1 MAKNAQIHVAVMPST
16 RERLIRFCKDHEGI
30 GQGDVVEDALK
41 DFFER
46 QDRIQSAPAPDLV
59 LGRINALTLSVME
72 LNKNIQ
78 ELSRKV
84 EEMKE

>member
-1 MAKNAQIHVAVMPST
+1 MTKNAQIHVAVMPST

-46 QDRIQSAPAPDLV
+46 QDRIQSAPDLV
-59 LGRINALTLSVME
+59 LERVNALTLSVME

>member
-46 QDRIQSAPAPDLV
+46 QDRIQSAPDLV
-59 LGRINALTLSVME
+59 LERVNALTLSVME

-78 ELSRKV
+78 ELSRKI

>member
-46 QDRIQSAPAPDLV
+46 QDRVQSAPDLV
-59 LGRINALTLSVME
+59 LERVNALTLSVME
-72 LNKNIQ
+72 LNKNVR
-78 ELSRKV
+78 ELSRKI

>member
-46 QDRIQSAPAPDLV
+46 QDRIQSAPDLV

-78 ELSRKV
+78 ELSREIK
-84 EEMKE
+84 EMKE

>member
-46 QDRIQSAPAPDLV
+46 QDRIQSAPDLV
-59 LGRINALTLSVME
+59 LERVNALTLAIME
-72 LNKNIQ
+72 LNKNVQ

>member
-1 MAKNAQIHVAVMPST
+1 MAKNAQLHVAIMPST

-46 QDRIQSAPAPDLV
+46 QDRIQSAPDLV
-59 LGRINALTLSVME
+59 LERVNALTLSVME

-78 ELSRKV
+78 ELSRKI

>member
-1 MAKNAQIHVAVMPST
+1 MAKNAQLHVAVMPST

-46 QDRIQSAPAPDLV
+46 QDRIQSAPDLV
-59 LGRINALTLSVME
+59 LERVNALTLSVME

-78 ELSRKV
+78 ELSRKI

>member
-46 QDRIQSAPAPDLV
+46 QDRIQSAPDLV
-59 LGRINALTLSVME
+59 LRRINALTLSVME

>member
-46 QDRIQSAPAPDLV
+46 QDRIQSAPDLV

-78 ELSRKV
+78 ELSRKI
-84 EEMKE
+84 EEIKE

>member
-1 MAKNAQIHVAVMPST
+1 MAKNAQLHVAIMPST

-46 QDRIQSAPAPDLV
+46 QDRIQSAPDLV
-59 LGRINALTLSVME
+59 LERVNALTLSVME

>member
-46 QDRIQSAPAPDLV
+46 QDRIQSAPDLV

>member
-1 MAKNAQIHVAVMPST
+1 MAKNADLHVAIMPST
-16 RERLIRFCKDHEGI
+16 KERLIRFCKDHEGI

-46 QDRIQSAPAPDLV
+46 QDRIQSAPDLV
-59 LGRINALTLSVME
+59 LERVNALTLSVME
-72 LNKNIQ
+72 LNKNIR

>member
-46 QDRIQSAPAPDLV
+46 QDRIQSAPDLV
-59 LGRINALTLSVME
+59 LERVNALTLSVME
-72 LNKNIQ
+72 LNKNVR
-78 ELSRKV
+78 ELSREVK
-84 EEMKE
+84 EMKE

>member
-46 QDRIQSAPAPDLV
+46 QDRIQSAPDLV
-59 LGRINALTLSVME
+59 LERVNALTLSIME
-72 LNKNIQ
+72 LNKNVR

>member
-46 QDRIQSAPAPDLV
+46 QDRIQSAPDLV
-59 LGRINALTLSVME
+59 LERVNALTLSVME
-72 LNKNIQ
+72 LNKNVR

>member
-46 QDRIQSAPAPDLV
+46 QDRIQSAPDLV

-72 LNKNIQ
+72 LNKNFQ
-78 ELSRKV
+78 ELSRKI

>member
-46 QDRIQSAPAPDLV
+46 QDRIQSAPDLV
-59 LGRINALTLSVME
+59 LERVNALTLSVME

-78 ELSRKV
+78 ELSREVK
-84 EEMKE
+84 EMKE

>member
-46 QDRIQSAPAPDLV
+46 QDRIQSAPDLV
-59 LGRINALTLSVME
+59 LERVNALTLSVME

-78 ELSRKV
+78 ELSREIK
-84 EEMKE
+84 EMKE

>member
-1 MAKNAQIHVAVMPST
+1 MAKNAQLHVAIMPST

-46 QDRIQSAPAPDLV
+46 QDRIQSAPDLV

>member
-46 QDRIQSAPAPDLV
+46 QDRIQSAPDLV
-59 LGRINALTLSVME
+59 LERVNALTLSVME
-72 LNKNIQ
+72 LNKNFQ
-78 ELSRKV
+78 ELSRKI

>member
-46 QDRIQSAPAPDLV
+46 QDRIQSAPDLV
-59 LGRINALTLSVME
+59 LERVNALTLAIME
-72 LNKNIQ
+72 LNKNVQ
-78 ELSRKV
+78 ELSREVK
-84 EEMKE
+84 EMKE

>member
-46 QDRIQSAPAPDLV
+46 QDRIQSAPDLV
-59 LGRINALTLSVME
+59 LERVNALTLAIME
-72 LNKNIQ
+72 LNKNVR

>member
-46 QDRIQSAPAPDLV
+46 QDRIQSAPDLV

-72 LNKNIQ
+72 LNKNIR

>member
-1 MAKNAQIHVAVMPST
+1 MAKNAQLHVAIMPST

-46 QDRIQSAPAPDLV
+46 QDRIQSAPDLV
-59 LGRINALTLSVME
+59 LERVNALTLSVME

-78 ELSRKV
+78 ELSREVK
-84 EEMKE
+84 EMKE

>member
-46 QDRIQSAPAPDLV
+46 QDRIQSAPDLV
-59 LGRINALTLSVME
+59 LERVNALTLSVME

>member
-46 QDRIQSAPAPDLV
+46 QDRIQSAPDLV

-78 ELSRKV
+78 ELSRKI

>member
-1 MAKNAQIHVAVMPST
+1 MAKNAQIHVAIMPST
-16 RERLIRFCKDHEGI
+16 RERLLRFCKDHEGI

-46 QDRIQSAPAPDLV
+46 QDRIQSAPDLV
-59 LGRINALTLSVME
+59 LERVNALTLSVME

>member
-1 MAKNAQIHVAVMPST
+1 MPST

-46 QDRIQSAPAPDLV
+46 QDRIQSAPDLV

>member
-46 QDRIQSAPAPDLV
+46 QDRIQSAPDLV

-78 ELSRKV
+78 ELSREVK
-84 EEMKE
+84 EMKE